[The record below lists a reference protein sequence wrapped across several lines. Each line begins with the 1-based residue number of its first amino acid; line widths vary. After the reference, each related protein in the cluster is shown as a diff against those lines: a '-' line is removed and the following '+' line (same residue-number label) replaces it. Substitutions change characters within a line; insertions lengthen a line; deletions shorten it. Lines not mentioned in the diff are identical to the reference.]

1 MGLISHNMS
10 ENGPVIACFFVSV
23 TGNLQGTNR
32 DRGVLGVKMA
42 RRVELHL
49 IG

>member
-1 MGLISHNMS
+1 VG
-10 ENGPVIACFFVSV
+10 VFFVGV

-32 DRGVLGVKMA
+32 DRGVFGVKLA

-49 IG
+49 IGWICCGR